1 MIRWIRPQ
9 EIIKTEQFVREPVDS
24 LSKKIITTSSQK
36 IIVNGGRG
44 SGKSLVLLNTQD
56 KGLGTENQTILMPFE
71 SIVSLSTKPNELFTE
86 KFLNHYYELV
96 FSWKLLAYI
105 KNNYILTYDSNF
117 KDIEALLQKIS
128 RNTDDYINNIYYE
141 KKELERYLSPKEI
154 SSEIIERLK
163 KCLDINTL
171 NLAIDRFDWIN
182 GSSAYT
188 QQILSTYFDMFDKTI
203 ITTDDLSLTEQGKQ
217 REFEDKGYSFITT
230 EYGKNVDVIKQI
242 IQKRL
247 KLFNSSSKKSF
258 NENII
263 TTKIYN
269 NLVEKASGNI
279 SVILDTLGEVADL
292 LEWQDNRVENIENE
306 FASEIDNQLDKIKQL
321 KKIDATPPQLHL

>member
-56 KGLGTENQTILMPFE
+56 KGLGTKNQTILMPFE

-105 KNNYILTYDSNF
+105 KNNYILTYESNF
-117 KDIEALLQKIS
+117 KDIETLLQNIS

-154 SSEIIERLK
+154 SSEIIKRLK

-182 GSSAYT
+182 GSSTYT

-230 EYGKNVDVIKQI
+230 EYGKNIDVIKQI
-242 IQKRL
+242 IQKRI
-247 KLFNSSSKKSF
+247 KLFNSSSQKSF

-321 KKIDATPPQLHL
+321 KKIDATPPKLHL